1 MDPVGRFFLC
11 GRCRAQVL
19 ICSHCDRGQ
28 IYCAA
33 ECSQAARRESQRHAG
48 RRYQQGRRGRFAH
61 AERARRYRQRRRQK
75 NNVTHQGSLPPL
87 PDGLLMVGSTGEA
100 PRLKRLEVTREPQTS
115 ARPSTFT
122 AGRCHFCGRGCAEFV
137 RSGFLRRRAPR
148 NVPPHDRRGSDYDH
162 LP

>member
-28 IYCAA
+28 IYCAL
-33 ECSQAARRESQRHAG
+33 ECSHAAREESQRHAG
-48 RRYQQGRRGRFAH
+48 RRYQHSRRGRFAH

-75 NNVTHQGSLPPL
+75 NNVTHQGSLPPRPDVLL
-87 PDGLLMVGSTGEA
+87 PVGAT
-100 PRLKRLEVTREPQTS
+100 EVTRGPQTP
-115 ARPSTFT
+115 ARPSAF
-122 AGRCHFCGRGCAEFV
+122 AAWRCHFCGGGCAEFV
-137 RSGFLRRRAPR
+137 RSGFLRRRTPR
-148 NVPPHDRRGSDYDH
+148 NVPQHDQRGSDYDH